1 MILLCVSLLL
11 GLRAAQL
18 LGVAPLLFDWEFIQ
32 LGSLALEVE
41 AGTTQISQ
49 IWRRPEGW
57 TYMNHAQ
64 GTLLPIAGTAL
75 LTPVFGASVWAL
87 HATSVIPEAIAA
99 ACLLTLIWRRSRSRR
114 LVLAAAFCWAFV
126 PRGAVV
132 WQMLPFGNHTEFLW
146 IPLALALLFDIRQ
159 KSSFDSNAVALGM
172 TLLLGFGFVAYRGVA
187 AALAA
192 VAITLVLTQ
201 GLRGVRRAVAILVGA
216 SFLVF
221 WLLDGF
227 VKPEQWQELFVR
239 EFLFGAP
246 VVEPDPWGHRAV
258 RFLRRLPSAPL
269 HGSVSGLYHGVL
281 GVANLVALGLLLR
294 GRIPTPP
301 QTGIAAPAESNGRP
315 AALVFLVIWALVACF
330 VTLAGDA
337 RYDQYFIQPFY
348 ALLAVTLLLPTLVR
362 SGAWLRRGALCSVLL
377 LGTLGAAEGVEMI
390 RPSAWEANIDYR
402 GLRLWGQFQMTSL
415 DEDDIPYWNQIAG
428 STQFNHFAGQ
438 GFPRTEHCQP
448 SLRMGSGETIPE
460 PGSNRC
466 SCWPE
471 GEFAVHLQQRL
482 EEYAELPVNQLAV
495 GAWIGCNRD
504 QKAMTA
510 AMRGLAPSIAERV
523 WVAIDQFRG
532 SPSLD
537 GDAQP

>member
-1 MILLCVSLLL
+1 M
-11 GLRAAQL
+11 
-18 LGVAPLLFDWEFIQ
+18 
-32 LGSLALEVE
+32 
-41 AGTTQISQ
+41 
-49 IWRRPEGW
+49 
-57 TYMNHAQ
+57 
-64 GTLLPIAGTAL
+64 
-75 LTPVFGASVWAL
+75 
-87 HATSVIPEAIAA
+87 
-99 ACLLTLIWRRSRSRR
+99 
-114 LVLAAAFCWAFV
+114 
-126 PRGAVV
+126 

-187 AALAA
+187 AALVA
-192 VAITLVLTQ
+192 VAVTLVLTQ
-201 GLRGVRRAVAILVGA
+201 GLRGVRRAAAILVGA

-227 VKPEQWQELFVR
+227 VKPEQWQDLQLMRDILV
-239 EFLFGAP
+239 GAP
-246 VVEPDPWGHRAV
+246 VVAPDPWGTRV
-258 RFLRRLPSAPL
+258 SRFLIRLPSAPL
-269 HGSVSGLYHGVL
+269 NGSVPWLYL
-281 GVANLVALGLLLR
+281 GILGAANIGALGLLLR
-294 GRIPTPP
+294 GRIPAPP
-301 QTGIAAPAESNGRP
+301 PTGIAAPAEANGRP
-315 AALVFLVIWALVACF
+315 AALVFLVLWALVASGM
-330 VTLAGDA
+330 TIAGDA

-362 SGAWLRRGALCSVLL
+362 SGAWLRRGALCCVVLL
-377 LGTLGAAEGVEMI
+377 GVLGTAEGVEML
-390 RPSAWEANIDYR
+390 RPSAWEANSDYR

-471 GEFAVHLQQRL
+471 GEFAVHLEQRL

-495 GAWIGCNRD
+495 GAWIGCNRNEE
-504 QKAMTA
+504 AMTA
-510 AMRGLAPSIAERV
+510 AMRGLAPSTAERV
-523 WVAIDQFRG
+523 WQAIDQFRG

-537 GDAQP
+537 EGAQP